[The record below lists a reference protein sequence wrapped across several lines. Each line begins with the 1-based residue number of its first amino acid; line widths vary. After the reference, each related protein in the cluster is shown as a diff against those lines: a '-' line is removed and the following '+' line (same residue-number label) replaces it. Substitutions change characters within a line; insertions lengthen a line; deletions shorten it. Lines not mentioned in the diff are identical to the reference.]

1 MSLTILIL
9 FTAVALFL
17 SAIVRQISGFGFA
30 LLSMPLITFIAG
42 IRVATP
48 LVAITA
54 TTLGFLVISD
64 CWQQADRKALLWL
77 VLTGVIG
84 IPLGVLLVNHLS
96 EFWLKRGLGGFLL
109 VYCLYSLV
117 APELPLVQDGPLTF
131 IFGFIGGLLTGAFNT
146 GGPPVVIYG
155 TLRRWSPEEFRST
168 LQLYFLV
175 VSAIAMIGHAVAGL
189 WTSKILWL
197 YVASLPALLLGLYLG
212 EKINLLIPKQL
223 FNRIIYGMLF
233 ITGLLFFV

>member
-1 MSLTILIL
+1 MSLLLLLL
-9 FTAVALFL
+9 FTTVAFFL
-17 SAIVRQISGFGFA
+17 SAIIRQISGFGFA

-54 TTLGFLVISD
+54 TTIGCFVIRD

-77 VLTGVIG
+77 VLTGIVG
-84 IPLGVLLVNHLS
+84 IPLGVLLINHLAD
-96 EFWLKRGLGGFLL
+96 FWLKRSLGAFLL

-117 APELPLVQDGPLTF
+117 MPELPLIQDGPFTLL
-131 IFGFIGGLLTGAFNT
+131 FGFIGGLLTGAFNT

-155 TLRRWSPEEFRST
+155 TLRRWTPEEFRST

-175 VSAIAMIGHAVAGL
+175 VSVMAMLGHAFAGL
-189 WTSKILWL
+189 WTRQIFWL
-197 YVASLPALLLGLYLG
+197 YLASLPALLLGLYLG
-212 EKINLLIPKQL
+212 DKINLLIPKQL
-223 FNRIIYGMLF
+223 FNRIIYGLLF